1 MTKILLT
8 IAVVGAVAI
17 GLVGIVAV
25 SARSGGDPTG
35 TSFVG
40 DLAEHLLGGGGGHHG
55 GGQCRL
61 LGMAAGAVAETL
73 SINEQ
78 ELQTEMQAG
87 KSVSDV
93 AQAHGM
99 TTSDF
104 AAALTKIASDRISG
118 AVVAGTLTQA
128 RADQLNQQLSGGMDF
143 VLNFK
148 LDPGQ
153 SLPCSGSG
161 GGGFG
166 GVEDGD
172 ASPSPSPSN
181 TLTTTT

>member
-40 DLAEHLLGGGGGHHG
+40 DLAEHLLGGGGHHG

-73 SINEQ
+73 SITEQ
-78 ELQTEMQAG
+78 ELQTEMQSG

-104 AAALTKIASDRISG
+104 AASLTRIASDRISK
-118 AVVAGTLTQA
+118 AVVAGTLTQP
-128 RADQLNQQLSGGMDF
+128 RAGQLNHQLTAAMDF
-143 VLNFK
+143 LLNFN
-148 LDPGQ
+148 LHPAHR
-153 SLPCSGSG
+153 LPSIPT
-161 GGGFG
+161 
-166 GVEDGD
+166 
-172 ASPSPSPSN
+172 ARR
-181 TLTTTT
+181 

>member
-8 IAVVGAVAI
+8 VAVVGAVAI
-17 GLVGIVAV
+17 GLIGIVAV

-35 TSFVG
+35 TSLVG
-40 DLAEHLLGGGGGHHG
+40 DIAEHLLGGGGHHE

-61 LGMAAGAVAETL
+61 LGMAAGAVAQTL
-73 SINEQ
+73 SITEQ
-78 ELQTEMQAG
+78 ELQTEMQSG

-93 AQAHGM
+93 AQTHGM

-104 AAALTKIASDRISG
+104 AAALTKIASDKISQAG
-118 AVVAGTLTQA
+118 VAGTLTQA
-128 RADQLNQQLSGGMDF
+128 RADQLNQQLSVSMDF

-153 SLPCSGSG
+153 SFPCS

-166 GVEDGD
+166 DAKDGD

-181 TLTTTT
+181 TLTATT

>member
-40 DLAEHLLGGGGGHHG
+40 DLAEHLLGGGGHHG

-61 LGMAAGAVAETL
+61 LGVAAGAVAETL
-73 SINEQ
+73 SITEQ
-78 ELQTEMQAG
+78 ELQTEMQSG

-93 AQAHGM
+93 AQAHGL
-99 TTSDF
+99 TTNYF
-104 AAALTKIASDRISG
+104 ASSLTRIASDRISK

-153 SLPCSGSG
+153 SLPCSASG
-161 GGGFG
+161 GRVFG
-166 GVEDGD
+166 GAENGD

>member
-8 IAVVGAVAI
+8 VAVVGAVAI

-35 TSFVG
+35 TSLVG
-40 DLAEHLLGGGGGHHG
+40 DLAEHLLGGGGHHG

-61 LGMAAGAVAETL
+61 LGMAAGAVAQTL
-73 SINEQ
+73 SISEQ
-78 ELQTEMQAG
+78 ELQTEMQSG
-87 KSVSDV
+87 KSVSEV
-93 AQAHGM
+93 AKAHGM

-104 AAALTKIASDRISG
+104 SAALTKIASDRISQ

-128 RADQLNQQLSGGMDF
+128 QADQLNQRLNGSMDF

-153 SLPCSGSG
+153 NLPCRGA
-161 GGGFG
+161 GGFG
-166 GVEDGD
+166 EAEDGD
-172 ASPSPSPSN
+172 ASPSPSPSAA
-181 TLTTTT
+181 LTPTT

>member
-40 DLAEHLLGGGGGHHG
+40 DLAEHLLGGGGHHG

-73 SINEQ
+73 SITEQ
-78 ELQTEMQAG
+78 ELQTEMQSG

-99 TTSDF
+99 TKSDF
-104 AAALTKIASDRISG
+104 AAELTRIASDRISG
-118 AVVAGTLTQA
+118 AVLAGALTQA

-161 GGGFG
+161 GGFG
-166 GVEDGD
+166 GAEDGD
-172 ASPSPSPSN
+172 ASPSPSK
-181 TLTTTT
+181 TLATTT

>member
-1 MTKILLT
+1 M
-8 IAVVGAVAI
+8 
-17 GLVGIVAV
+17 
-25 SARSGGDPTG
+25 
-35 TSFVG
+35 G
-40 DLAEHLLGGGGGHHG
+40 DLAEHLLGGGHHG

-61 LGMAAGAVAETL
+61 LGMAAGAVAQTL
-73 SINEQ
+73 SITEG
-78 ELQTEMQAG
+78 ELHTEMQAG
-87 KSVSDV
+87 KSVGDV

-104 AAALTKIASDRISG
+104 AVALSRIACERISQ
-118 AVVAGTLTQA
+118 AMIAGTLTQA

-153 SLPCSGSG
+153 SLPCND

-166 GVEDGD
+166 NAEDGD
-172 ASPSPSPSN
+172 ASPSPTPSN
-181 TLTTTT
+181 TPTATT

>member
-8 IAVVGAVAI
+8 VAVVGAVAI

-40 DLAEHLLGGGGGHHG
+40 DLAEHLLGGGGHHG

-73 SINEQ
+73 GITEQ

-93 AQAHGM
+93 AHAHGM
-99 TTSDF
+99 TTNDF
-104 AAALTKIASDRISG
+104 TAALTRIASDRISQ

-128 RADQLNQQLSGGMDF
+128 RADQLNQQLSGRMDF

-153 SLPCSGSG
+153 SLPCGGSR

-166 GVEDGD
+166 GAEDGD

>member
-8 IAVVGAVAI
+8 VAVVGAVAI
-17 GLVGIVAV
+17 GLIGIVAV

-35 TSFVG
+35 TSLVG
-40 DLAEHLLGGGGGHHG
+40 DIAEHLLGGGGHHE

-61 LGMAAGAVAETL
+61 LGMAASAVAQTL
-73 SINEQ
+73 SITEQ
-78 ELQTEMQAG
+78 ELQTEMQSG

-104 AAALTKIASDRISG
+104 AAALTRIASDKISQ

-128 RADQLNQQLSGGMDF
+128 RADQLNQQLSVSMDF

-153 SLPCSGSG
+153 SFPCS

-166 GVEDGD
+166 DAKDGD

-181 TLTTTT
+181 TLTATT